1 MPYIGNYHVTGDTAS
16 NFRILDDISSYTATV
31 DGSSSSIIDTSNDRI
46 KILEHRFVTGQRV
59 TYGNGGGSD
68 IGGLTDGTA
77 YYIIKYD
84 RDNIRL
90 ATSASNATNNVAVP
104 LSSVGSGSA
113 HTLNVAFDG
122 INKVFRPTKDNG
134 KFCRV
139 SRAAQ
144 LQISI
149 NGVIQK
155 PNPIVGGIPIAEGF
169 KLDAGGNIEFA
180 SAPTSLE
187 TFWGQIIAEAL
198 ATFDIADNELD
209 TFTGNGT
216 QTDFPL
222 SRTVPNNAS
231 VVVTIDGVVQHATD
245 NQGNRAYSVY
255 DTILAFSSAPGP
267 GTEIQVRHIGFASP
281 VNSDV
286 TSFYGRVGPVTIID
300 SDPVVAISSAGLG
313 IGTVRTLNFVGAGNS
328 IRQVGDTVEISI
340 AGGSGG
346 GGGSGVIYKETF
358 NVTANQTV
366 FSLSNSYNTGYVDVY
381 LNGVRLSPTDF
392 TETDSTTIT
401 LAEPAIA
408 GDIVDVV
415 INSSVV
421 QNTIIDSTVDNLTVN
436 TSLTGQ
442 IGGGEE
448 TLGISSTSFLGE
460 VISMP
465 TVISCAVTST
475 VAPKVG
481 HDITFVKYQ
490 EVQIESPYDL
500 IIDSDDFVIDVHDLG
515 V

>member
-16 NFRILDDISSYTATV
+16 NFRILDDISSFTATFNPALA
-31 DGSSSSIIDTSNDRI
+31 DLTNDRI
-46 KILEHRFVTGQRV
+46 QILEHRFVTGQRV

-68 IGGLTDGTA
+68 IGGLSNGGI

-84 RDNIRL
+84 RDHIRL
-90 ATSASNATNNVAVP
+90 AASAANATNNIAVNI
-104 LSSVGSGSA
+104 STVGTGSA

-122 INKVFRPTKDNG
+122 VNKVFRPTKDNG
-134 KFCRV
+134 KFCRI

-144 LQISI
+144 VQISI

-155 PNPIVGGIPIAEGF
+155 PNPIVGSNPITEGF

-216 QTDFPL
+216 TTDFTL

-255 DTILAFSSAPGP
+255 DTTLAFSAAPALGA
-267 GTEIQVRHIGFASP
+267 EIQVRHIGFASP

-286 TSFYGRVGPVTIID
+286 TSFHGRVGPVTIID
-300 SDPVVAISSAGLG
+300 SDPVVAIHSAGLG
-313 IGTVRTLNFVGAGNS
+313 IGTVRTLDFVGAGNS
-328 IRQVGDTVEISI
+328 IRQVGDTIEISI
-340 AGGSGG
+340 AGGG
-346 GGGSGVIYKETF
+346 GGGSGVIHKETF
-358 NVTANQTV
+358 NVTANQTI
-366 FSLSNSYNTGYVDVY
+366 FDLANSYNTGYVDVFV
-381 LNGVRLSPTDF
+381 NGVRLSPSDF
-392 TETDSTTIT
+392 TETSSTRIT
-401 LAEPAIA
+401 LAEPAIP
-408 GDIVDVV
+408 GDVVDVL
-415 INSSVV
+415 IHSSVV
-421 QNTIIDSTVDNLTVN
+421 QNTILDSSIDNLTVN
-436 TSLTGQ
+436 DSLTGQ

-448 TLGISSTSFLGE
+448 TVGIGSASFLAE

-465 TVISCAVTST
+465 SVLACGATATVQ
-475 VAPKVG
+475 PKTG

-490 EVQIESPYDL
+490 EVQITGDADL
-500 IIDSDDFVIDVHDLG
+500 ILGGTADFVIDVHNLA

>member
-16 NFRILDDISSYTATV
+16 NFRILDDISSFTSTFNPSA
-31 DGSSSSIIDTSNDRI
+31 SSGVIDTVNDRI

-90 ATSASNATNNVAVP
+90 AASASDANNNVAVS
-104 LSSVGSGSA
+104 LSSNGGGSA

-122 INKVFRPTKDNG
+122 VNKIFRPTKDNG

-155 PNPIVGGIPIAEGF
+155 PNPIVGSNPITEGF

-209 TFTGNGT
+209 NFTGDGT
-216 QTDFPL
+216 TTDFTL

-255 DTILAFSSAPGP
+255 DTILSFSGAPAYGA
-267 GTEIQVRHIGFASP
+267 EIQVRHIGFASP

-286 TSFYGRVGPVTIID
+286 TSFHGRVGPITIID

-313 IGTVRTLNFVGAGNS
+313 IGTVRTLNFVGSGNS
-328 IRQVGDTVEISI
+328 IRQVGDTIEISI
-340 AGGSGG
+340 AGGG

-358 NVTANQTV
+358 TVTANQTV
-366 FSLSNSYNTGYVDVY
+366 FTLSNSYNTGYVDVFV
-381 LNGVRLSPTDF
+381 NGVRLSPADF

-401 LAEPAIA
+401 LAEPAIP
-408 GDIVDVV
+408 GDVVDVL
-415 INSSVV
+415 IHSSVV
-421 QNTIIDSTVDNLTVN
+421 QNTILDSTVDNLTVN
-436 TSLTGQ
+436 QSLTGQ

-448 TLGISSTSFLGE
+448 TLATGSASFLAE

-465 TVISCAVTST
+465 TVIACAVTST
-475 VAPKVG
+475 VAPKAG

-490 EVQIESPYDL
+490 EVQITNDADL
-500 IIDSDDFVIDVHDLG
+500 ILGSGDFVIDVYNLT